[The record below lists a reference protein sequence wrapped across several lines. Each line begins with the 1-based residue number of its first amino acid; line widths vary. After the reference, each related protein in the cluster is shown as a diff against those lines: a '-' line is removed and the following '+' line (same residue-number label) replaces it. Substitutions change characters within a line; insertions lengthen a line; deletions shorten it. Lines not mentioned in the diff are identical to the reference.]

1 MTRCSGRLA
10 LVATVLLA
18 SILLGSA
25 HSPAAEGST
34 PKRRALVLGGG
45 GPVGEAWEYGIIAG
59 LAEKGVDLS
68 HTDLIVGTSA
78 GSIVGA
84 HLAMETPADLMKHI
98 SEALDGSATAQ
109 PSSTASPPA
118 PPPDLSILISKF
130 QEIDSGKRPPE
141 QVRPEIGEWA
151 LKTRPIITEDQV
163 VASLMRRFPEQRWP
177 DRSYECTT
185 VDTADGSLKV
195 WSKDSGVPLAR
206 AVASSCAFPGVFAPI
221 TINGHR
227 YMDGGMWSATH
238 ADLAKNYQTVI
249 VVAPTVG
256 YTDEIGKRF
265 KAPLDS
271 ELKTLRD
278 GGSDV
283 ELIAPDA
290 ASIEAFGSSLGDAS
304 RRASAGA
311 AGRAEG
317 RSQAAKI
324 RSTWSS

>member
-1 MTRCSGRLA
+1 M
-10 LVATVLLA
+10 
-18 SILLGSA
+18 
-25 HSPAAEGST
+25 
-34 PKRRALVLGGG
+34 
-45 GPVGEAWEYGIIAG
+45 GEAWEYGIIAG

-98 SEALDGSATAQ
+98 PEALDGSATAQ

-163 VASLMRRFPEQRWP
+163 VASLMRRFHEQRWP

-195 WSKDSGVPLAR
+195 WNKDSGVPLAR

-256 YTDEIGKRF
+256 YTDEVGKRF
-265 KAPLDS
+265 KAPLDR

-290 ASIEAFGSSLGDAS
+290 ASIAAFGSSLGDAS

-317 RSQAAKI
+317 RNKAAKI
-324 RSTWSS
+324 RSMWSS